1 MFASAIGLSSAERT
15 RVLHELERGE
25 QLEEEQRKSR
35 EHARMRQH
43 GLAVEPA
50 LRTSWNIVVLAVM
63 CGLVVGVVATL
74 IALFALR
81 MA

>member
-25 QLEEEQRKSR
+25 HLEEEQRKSR
-35 EHARMRQH
+35 EHARMRQR

-50 LRTSWNIVVLAVM
+50 LRTSWTIVVLAVM
-63 CGLVVGVVATL
+63 CGLVVGIAATF